1 MSKFIKKDFTI
12 ELKSLALD
20 TSDITSIES
29 LLHTLLDDGGS
40 AVSESDPDDS
50 EIIRILLAGS
60 FGVLWYLALSD
71 ASLPSCS
78 IGFPLESN
86 TLKCYHIFFN
96 YSIYIYSQF

>member
-1 MSKFIKKDFTI
+1 MSKFIKKVFTI

-29 LLHTLLDDGGS
+29 ISHTLLDDGGS
-40 AVSESDPDDS
+40 AVSESD
-50 EIIRILLAGS
+50 
-60 FGVLWYLALSD
+60 GVLWYLALSD
-71 ASLPSCS
+71 VSLPSCC

-96 YSIYIYSQF
+96 YSIYIYFQF